1 MNKTS
6 FLIFTVAC
14 FLLSA
19 CAVNKPVSHK
29 KEVISFSGNPILPG
43 DFADPCLLVYQDT
56 FYIYA
61 TSGAEATVWRSADF
75 VNWKLTKLNWPT
87 SMQLPDIWAPAVR
100 RAGNG
105 KFYLY
110 TTIDHNL
117 YVGVADHPAG
127 PFRNALGGDSIFIR
141 NRLLS
146 PKMHSIDADCFI
158 DDDGK
163 AYLYWGSGFDFKD
176 GVCGAGELNT
186 DMTSFKD
193 TPKLVTPE
201 GYFEGPHML
210 KHQGLYY
217 LMYSD
222 GLYYDSS
229 YKVRYA
235 MSANP
240 LGPFVQGKNSPVLT
254 STPDGLI
261 SGPGHHY
268 TFFDG
273 ENYYIIY
280 HRHTYPLYKGER
292 QVCIDKL
299 NFEEKGAINKVV
311 ATQQGVPLT
320 FTKVKAVRDTYHP
333 AAAQT
338 SAPSDTAYTASKA
351 FDDFWGTL
359 WAVKNENKPVS
370 LTLDFAT
377 SIAIK
382 SCTPVF
388 EHVMGDYDFTIE
400 YSTDGKQWNAYG
412 EGSNATATE
421 WPVQMKKKVSA
432 RFMKITINKCNKDYK
447 RIGLWELQV
456 R

>member
-1 MNKTS
+1 MKAS
-6 FLIFTVAC
+6 FFICITVLFLSQSCTVHQPVTRSKQTVA
-14 FLLSA
+14 
-19 CAVNKPVSHK
+19 
-29 KEVISFSGNPILPG
+29 FSGNPILPG
-43 DFADPCLLVYQDT
+43 DFADPCLLRYNDT

-75 VNWKLTKLNWPT
+75 VNWTLTKLNWPT

-100 RAGNG
+100 QASNG

-110 TTIDHNL
+110 TTVNHNL

-127 PFRNALGGDSIFIR
+127 PFRNALGDDSIFIR

-176 GVCGAGELNT
+176 GVCGAGELNK

-193 TPKLVTPE
+193 TPKLITPE

-210 KHQGLYY
+210 KRQGLYY

-235 MSANP
+235 VSDKP
-240 LGPFVQGKNSPVLT
+240 LGPFTQGKNSPVLT
-254 STPDGLI
+254 STPGGTI

-268 TFFDG
+268 TFQDG
-273 ENYYIIY
+273 DNYYIIY
-280 HRHTYPLYKGER
+280 HRHTYPFYNGHR
-292 QVCIDKL
+292 QICIDKL
-299 NFEEKGAINKVV
+299 SFEEKGAIHKVIP
-311 ATQQGVPLT
+311 TQTGVPLT
-320 FTKVKAVRDTYHP
+320 FDRIKAVRDTYHP
-333 AAAQT
+333 SFVQA
-338 SAPSDTAYTASKA
+338 SSPSDTSYAAAKA
-351 FDDFWGTL
+351 FDYSWGTL
-359 WAVKNENKPVS
+359 WSVKNNSAPVS
-370 LTLDFAT
+370 ITAGFAT
-377 SIAIK
+377 PISLK

-388 EHVMGDYDFTIE
+388 EHVMGDYDFIIE
-400 YSTDGKQWNAYG
+400 YSMDGKEWNVYG
-412 EGSNATATE
+412 EGSNANSEE
-421 WPVQMKKKVSA
+421 WPVQVKKKVQAKYVRLTVTRCS
-432 RFMKITINKCNKDYK
+432 KDYE
-447 RIGLWELQV
+447 RIGLWELQI